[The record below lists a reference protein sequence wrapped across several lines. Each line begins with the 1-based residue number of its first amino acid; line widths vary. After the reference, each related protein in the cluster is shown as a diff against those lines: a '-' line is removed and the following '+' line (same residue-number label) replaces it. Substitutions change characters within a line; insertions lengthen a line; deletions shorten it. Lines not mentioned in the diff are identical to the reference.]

1 MVLVLI
7 DDAFRSENHMLVFP
21 AGLCSRMIDG
31 KIQDLPWGKAFVSK
45 SRQTGRDIIPIHF
58 EGQNSDRF
66 YKVADWQKKLGIKF
80 NIAMMMLPDE
90 MYRST
95 GRKYRITFGK
105 PIPIDS
111 LDRSKTDAEW
121 AQEIRKAVYEL

>member
-1 MVLVLI
+1 
-7 DDAFRSENHMLVFP
+7 
-21 AGLCSRMIDG
+21 
-31 KIQDLPWGKAFVSK
+31 
-45 SRQTGRDIIPIHF
+45 
-58 EGQNSDRF
+58 
-66 YKVADWQKKLGIKF
+66 
-80 NIAMMMLPDE
+80 MMMLPDE